1 MQLIFWLK
9 VVTLAGGFGTALG
22 LAPYLIIGL
31 VEGYGPTLGTGELK
45 AAAVLFVVPSL
56 SIWASMAQ
64 GLINKR
70 LTTGIA
76 CGLAWPFV
84 TLLIGVNLNR
94 TFHFDVDLPSILA
107 LILLNVDLQSYLAV
121 MLWVLVLSLGVTA
134 GVLMHRVVNAHY
146 ATVPSVCREV
156 QGAKTDPQVPTC
168 DTLKSQAWVAFW
180 LSILPGLGQLYN
192 GEPWKAV
199 LYYVLG
205 LGGGTLLVR
214 ALLLHIPGEPPYNV
228 LIVGVV
234 VVAVCLGI
242 MTEAF
247 LAARRR
253 GKSSWMLANNQW
265 FVFVAIMFVMGFI
278 VKPIMLGFVDR
289 LYASPGV
296 ILNPAM
302 TPTILPGD
310 RLLVDRRAYTRSRK
324 PQRGDII
331 YFHIPHQGEFIRR
344 VVGVPGDTVDL
355 RNQEVLINGK
365 SLGKRNYAQPHMLEN
380 TRVLHD
386 GQVHDAPVMVSEG
399 EVFVLADNRE
409 SDWGRRVYG
418 SIPIAQVWGRIAIIF
433 WSWEDNS
440 FMPRWDRIGER
451 VPSRSSNEFR
461 GDSPPL

>member
-1 MQLIFWLK
+1 MMQLIFWLK
-9 VVTLAGGFGTALG
+9 VVTIAGGFGAALG
-22 LAPYLIIGL
+22 LAPYLIRWL
-31 VEGYGPTLGTGELK
+31 VEGHFPTLETVEFK
-45 AAAVLFVVPSL
+45 AVAVLFVLPSV
-56 SIWASMAQ
+56 SIWATMAQ

-70 LTTGIA
+70 LTTAIA

-94 TFHFDVDLPSILA
+94 TFHFDVDLPS
-107 LILLNVDLQSYLAV
+107 YLAV
-121 MLWVLVLSLGVTA
+121 MLLTLVFVMWVLVLSLGVTA
-134 GVLMHRVVNAHY
+134 GVAMHRVVNAHY
-146 ATVPSVCREV
+146 STVRPLCPEV
-156 QGAKTDPQVPTC
+156 QGIKTGPQVPTC
-168 DTLKSQAWVAFW
+168 DTFKSQAWTAFG

-199 LYYVLG
+199 LFYVLG

-214 ALLLHIPGEPPYNV
+214 ALLLHIPFEAPYNV
-228 LIVGVV
+228 LVVGVV

-253 GKSSWMLANNQW
+253 GKTSWVLSNNRW

-278 VKPIMLGFVDR
+278 VKPMMLGFVDR
-289 LYASPGV
+289 LYASPGM

-310 RLLVDRRAYTRSRK
+310 RLLVDRRAYIRSRK

-331 YFHIPHQGEFIRR
+331 YFQTPHQGEFIRR

-355 RNQEVLINGK
+355 RNQEVLINGR
-365 SLGKRNYAQPHMLEN
+365 SLGKRNYARPHMLEN
-380 TRVLHD
+380 KLVLHD
-386 GQVHDAPVMVSEG
+386 GQVHDGPVVVPEG

-440 FMPRWDRIGER
+440 FMPRWDRIGDR
-451 VPSRSSNEFR
+451 ISSRNMTEFR
-461 GDSPPL
+461 EDSPPL